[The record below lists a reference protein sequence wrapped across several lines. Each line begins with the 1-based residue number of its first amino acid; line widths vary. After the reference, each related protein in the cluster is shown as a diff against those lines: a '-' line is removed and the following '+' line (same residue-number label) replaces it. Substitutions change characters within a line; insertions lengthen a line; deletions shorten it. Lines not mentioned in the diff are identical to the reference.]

1 MAICRINCVC
11 FALTLLALVGH
22 RFEVG
27 ARLRGEGFDRPHA
40 CGHAAFG
47 QSGELFRK
55 GLLTGPKELIDIDMR
70 KPIEPVRF
78 AFVGVA
84 CICALSRLVFYG
96 AVLAAPV
103 LSMRA

>member
-22 RFEVG
+22 CLEVVP
-27 ARLRGEGFDRPHA
+27 RLRGEGFDRAYA

-55 GLLTGPKELIDIDMR
+55 GPLKGPKELIDIDMC
-70 KPIEPVRF
+70 KPLEPVRF

-84 CICALSRLVFYG
+84 CVCALSRLMFCR

-103 LSMRA
+103 LSMSA